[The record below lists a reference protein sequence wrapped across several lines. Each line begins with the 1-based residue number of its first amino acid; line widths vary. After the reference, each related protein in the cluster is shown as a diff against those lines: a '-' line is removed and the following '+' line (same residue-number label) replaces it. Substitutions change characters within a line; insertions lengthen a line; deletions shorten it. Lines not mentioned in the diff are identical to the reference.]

1 MPMLSSNLVNAVQR
15 ITNRVSQ
22 KTMHD
27 YASLL
32 SGQVGRLI
40 FSMLYFVTLAKTLSL
55 GEFGLFATASSIGIV
70 LSRLCGLGFLSPLYR
85 IATIRP
91 TLIGVY
97 TAGYITAVL
106 VSLPVILA
114 IAWAL
119 HSILYADKLPLAA
132 FLMILAAEV
141 VFWRSTEVLIV
152 VKNGLYQYRTAAAIS
167 ICGIASKA
175 IGIVVFA
182 SLGLSH
188 IEDWALWYCAINGAF
203 AAVAVMLFYPRRRLR
218 WAPKAWLG
226 RSRDAL
232 NVSLAEALFYIQS
245 ELDKVLVLAVGGDV
259 LAGLYAIIMRLIDLT
274 AIPLR
279 AANTMIVQWI
289 MQNRKGGRSSNTKIL
304 VDGAIALMSVC
315 ALAAGATTLSFVPSL
330 VGDNIAS
337 AVPFLW
343 LALLVPAFRNCIEY
357 HTELLYAH
365 ERTGSRVLLLIYLA
379 ATKAGLL
386 FILLQSTHDFVQVA
400 LWLNAVFALLY
411 CVSAWVTYRMTLDRV
426 DRNRGLLAVENQP
439 AE

>member
-1 MPMLSSNLVNAVQR
+1 MLSSNLVNAVQR

-132 FLMILAAEV
+132 FLMILA
-141 VFWRSTEVLIV
+141 
-152 VKNGLYQYRTAAAIS
+152 
-167 ICGIASKA
+167 
-175 IGIVVFA
+175 
-182 SLGLSH
+182 
-188 IEDWALWYCAINGAF
+188 
-203 AAVAVMLFYPRRRLR
+203 
-218 WAPKAWLG
+218 
-226 RSRDAL
+226 
-232 NVSLAEALFYIQS
+232 
-245 ELDKVLVLAVGGDV
+245 
-259 LAGLYAIIMRLIDLT
+259 
-274 AIPLR
+274 
-279 AANTMIVQWI
+279 
-289 MQNRKGGRSSNTKIL
+289 
-304 VDGAIALMSVC
+304 
-315 ALAAGATTLSFVPSL
+315 
-330 VGDNIAS
+330 
-337 AVPFLW
+337 
-343 LALLVPAFRNCIEY
+343 
-357 HTELLYAH
+357 
-365 ERTGSRVLLLIYLA
+365 
-379 ATKAGLL
+379 
-386 FILLQSTHDFVQVA
+386 
-400 LWLNAVFALLY
+400 
-411 CVSAWVTYRMTLDRV
+411 
-426 DRNRGLLAVENQP
+426 
-439 AE
+439 